1 MHTRSMNLKLTVITL
16 LSTLA
21 FTAMV
26 LAHGGNPHVMGTV
39 TAIDEHRIEVRTEDG
54 KTVSAHLTKDTK
66 YSKGDTTVART
77 DVKIGM
83 RAVLHLEGKGEHQT
97 VHEVKLSVE
106 KE

>member
-1 MHTRSMNLKLTVITL
+1 MRSMNPKLIVVTV

-21 FTAMV
+21 FTALV

-39 TAIDEHRIEVRTEDG
+39 TAIDEHRIEIKTEEG

-66 YSKGDTTVART
+66 YSKGDTAVTRA

-97 VHEVKLSVE
+97 VHEVKLAVE
-106 KE
+106 K